1 MKIWLF
7 CTKYEHSKCNISNIV
22 KNALLKIYH
31 VLFLVHLKVLL
42 LISCKSSFGYFQ
54 TWFLKNSFL
63 SKVAWKRMF
72 SDLCIFQSLFFNTM
86 LINKFSIPSFPICI
100 PLIQLSNWI
109 SIQFNLHTMSFK
121 IFILMEFNFH
131 KITSFL
137 LSIDQSM
144 IARGAQQH
152 RI

>member
-1 MKIWLF
+1 MIF
-7 CTKYEHSKCNISNIV
+7 
-22 KNALLKIYH
+22 
-31 VLFLVHLKVLL
+31 
-42 LISCKSSFGYFQ
+42 
-54 TWFLKNSFL
+54 KNSFP
-63 SKVAWKRMF
+63 SKVAWKRIF
-72 SDLCIFQSLFFNTM
+72 SNLCIFKSLFFNTK
-86 LINKFSIPSFPICI
+86 LINDFSIPYFSICI

-144 IARGAQQH
+144 IARSAWQH
-152 RI
+152 RIWVYYVITLWINQNFESIFWTYISYHHKIKF

>member
-1 MKIWLF
+1 MKRRLF
-7 CTKYEHSKCNISNIV
+7 CTKYEHSKCNIFDIV
-22 KNALLKIYH
+22 KNVLLKTYH

-54 TWFLKNSFL
+54 TWFFKNSFP
-63 SKVAWKRMF
+63 SKVAWKRIF
-72 SDLCIFQSLFFNTM
+72 SNLCIFKSIFFNTI
-86 LINKFSIPSFPICI
+86 LISKFSIPYFSMCI

-109 SIQFNLHTMSFK
+109 SIQFNLDTMSFK
-121 IFILMEFNFH
+121 KFIWMELNFH

-144 IARGAQQH
+144 IARNAQQH